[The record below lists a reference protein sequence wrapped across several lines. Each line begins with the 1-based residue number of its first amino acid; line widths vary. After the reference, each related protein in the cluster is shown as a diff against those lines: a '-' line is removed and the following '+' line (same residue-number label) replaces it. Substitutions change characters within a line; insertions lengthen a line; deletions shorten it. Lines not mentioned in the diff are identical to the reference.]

1 MQAKPW
7 RWTARALAPSNTP
20 DGRKVKCEVRLLD
33 TVFLDES
40 SGKVE
45 GGDWLFTSKH
55 GTVTLKK
62 QEQVTV
68 QKVVDRFGRFAMMN
82 PLNTDQFVARLLPSE
97 QNAESSSG
105 DGRLLNLAELEGF
118 LASGNGSEKGVALQV
133 FLRPRD
139 GKSET
144 YMCEYIAGGGLSGD
158 AATGGAAGSIRV
170 KRRQLGGGLR
180 SEVVVPADWEP
191 AAKLEVEGCCRA
203 VARHVELTHSGL
215 KVEHL
220 RCEFMLDDN
229 HQPWLTL
236 VPSLHA
242 RHLDRS

>member
-1 MQAKPW
+1 MAMDSKS
-7 RWTARALAPSNTP
+7 ACAVKSP

-118 LASGNGSEKGVALQV
+118 LASSNGSEKGVALQV

-139 GKSET
+139 GGWRGSWVDSRQAAAVRGRVKVR
-144 YMCEYIAGGGLSGD
+144 GGGACRLGARSQARGGGVLPGGGE
-158 AATGGAAGSIRV
+158 ARGAHAFRAQGGALAVRV
-170 KRRQLGGGLR
+170 HARRQP
-180 SEVVVPADWEP
+180 PALAYP
-191 AAKLEVEGCCRA
+191 CA
-203 VARHVELTHSGL
+203 VAPCAALGPL
-215 KVEHL
+215 
-220 RCEFMLDDN
+220 
-229 HQPWLTL
+229 
-236 VPSLHA
+236 
-242 RHLDRS
+242 